1 MTTGMSR
8 NQQDAAARKRHR
20 ERRIER
26 VQRERDIAEVF
37 VNRGI
42 WDTVL
47 NNLVG
52 RPLHETLD
60 LYGETVNPFASFA
73 RGNPIVINGTNLYQ
87 SIELDA
93 CLLPQPSEEDKQ
105 VYGMDFETRMIMESR
120 EIKAGKLDWRDIQIP
135 FSHIVFEFHNPH
147 NPKDRYV
154 VGLREMVGYRDE
166 GITRFIIIKYTSSAL
181 YHSFGYLPAERDR
194 FVVKRERIGVVDEAF
209 DLIQHCLNICHL
221 LTMCNI
227 ELVDQPPNPRL
238 SAISEREFGRP
249 LTTYKV
255 LKVNTGHKEYR
266 GQDANT
272 GLKDF
277 DPRRMHVV
285 RGHHAEYG
293 TNGRKLLF
301 GKYERKIWIPAHV
314 RGNEERGIVVKDYEV
329 VNHDG

>member
-1 MTTGMSR
+1 MVTGMSR

-20 ERRIER
+20 ERKIAQ

-37 VNRGI
+37 GVYSMQEYLSYAVSNAHKYDNPPGFESHLR
-42 WDTVL
+42 
-47 NNLVG
+47 
-52 RPLHETLD
+52 ETLD
-60 LYGETVNPFASFA
+60 RYEKSIIIDGTRNFEYVHKEEDIEFIQKTNYGESMYAVYGWGGLILNLPFENTAIEYKGVCGLCDSGA
-73 RGNPIVINGTNLYQ
+73 TGERDWSVMLY
-87 SIELDA
+87 DF
-93 CLLPQPSEEDKQ
+93 EEDNIDYPKPLLSFNIDVISYDKIEFTGKTGVIRYSPEDNALVLSTNEKQ
-105 VYGMDFETRMIMESR
+105 SN
-120 EIKAGKLDWRDIQIP
+120 LDMLVNFAFQAFRI
-135 FSHIVFEFHNPH
+135 
-147 NPKDRYV
+147 
-154 VGLREMVGYRDE
+154 
-166 GITRFIIIKYTSSAL
+166 ITL
-181 YHSFGYLPAERDR
+181 
-194 FVVKRERIGVVDEAF
+194 
-209 DLIQHCLNICHL
+209 LN
-221 LTMCNI
+221 TNNI
-227 ELVDQPPNPRL
+227 ELIDQPPNPRL

-329 VNHDG
+329 VNHD